1 MVRVDDTFE
10 YVKIN
15 VASPEKIKKWSQRRI
30 GNFIIACEVTRP
42 ETINYRTFKPEMD
55 GLFC

>member
-15 VASPEKIKKWSQRRI
+15 VASPEIK
-30 GNFIIACEVTRP
+30 FIFHSFLELSHQPYDV
-42 ETINYRTFKPEMD
+42 Y
-55 GLFC
+55 L

>member
-15 VASPEKIKKWSQRRI
+15 VASPEKIKNGHKDES
-30 GNFIIACEVTRP
+30 VTS
-42 ETINYRTFKPEMD
+42 
-55 GLFC
+55 